1 MYFVRFNTM
10 KYSKVILALLILV
23 IGINTAYSQDTKNFH
38 PILDDFGITLDNNRV
53 IIHWTIKAGR
63 SCNGTG
69 IYRSNDD
76 YNWMLIGSIGG
87 ICGNN
92 DEPISYV
99 FVDESPVFGAWNYYR
114 LELGLEGFSESVSV
128 YLHLY
133 EDKLVIKG
141 ENPWGGNL
149 QILINDDS
157 SRFYKLVLHDLSGRT
172 IQDLKTYSK
181 NVILPEN
188 PIAQGLYLI
197 SLYDSNNSLLQTKK
211 LFFSH

>member
-1 MYFVRFNTM
+1 MFFVRFKDM
-10 KYSKVILALLILV
+10 KHLKVILALLIVVL
-23 IGINTAYSQDTKNFH
+23 GINTAYSQDSKNFH
-38 PILDDFGITLDNNRV
+38 PILDNFGITLDNNRI

-69 IYRSNDD
+69 IYRSDD
-76 YNWMLIGSIGG
+76 DINWMLIGSIDG

-114 LELGLEGFSESVSV
+114 LELGLEGFTGSVSI
-128 YLHLY
+128 YLHLN
-133 EDKLVIKG
+133 EDKLIIKG
-141 ENPWGGNL
+141 DNPWSGNL

-157 SRFYKLVLHDLSGRT
+157 SRWYKLVIQDLNGRT

-181 NVILPEN
+181 NVVLPEMLL
-188 PIAQGLYLI
+188 AHGLYLI
-197 SLYDSNNSLLQTKK
+197 SLYDSYNSLLQTKK
-211 LFFSH
+211 LIFSY

>member
-1 MYFVRFNTM
+1 MFFVRFKDM
-10 KYSKVILALLILV
+10 KHSKVILALLIVVL
-23 IGINTAYSQDTKNFH
+23 GIYTVYSQDSKNFH
-38 PILDDFGITLDNNRV
+38 PILDNFGITLDNNRI

-69 IYRSNDD
+69 IYRSDD
-76 YNWMLIGSIGG
+76 DINWMLIGSIDG

-114 LELGLEGFSESVSV
+114 LELGLEGFTGSVSI
-128 YLHLY
+128 YLHLN
-133 EDKLVIKG
+133 EDKLIIKG
-141 ENPWGGNL
+141 DNPWSGNL

-157 SRFYKLVLHDLSGRT
+157 SRWYKLVIQDLNGRT

-181 NVILPEN
+181 NVVLPEMLL
-188 PIAQGLYLI
+188 AHGLYLI
-197 SLYDSNNSLLQTKK
+197 SLYDSYNSLLQTKK
-211 LFFSH
+211 LIFSY